1 MSAPPK
7 IVARQLTKRF
17 QTARGTMVDALG
29 PIDLHVGIGEFLAIV
44 GPSGCGKSTLL
55 NVAAGFE
62 HATSGTIE
70 IDGRRID
77 GPGPERGVV
86 FQDYALFPW
95 LSVAQNIGFG
105 PLSRGVPVAAVNA
118 TVKHWISLVRLDGSE
133 DKYPHELSGGMRQRC
148 ALARCLA
155 NDPDV
160 LLMDEPLAALDAL
173 TRIRL
178 QDELLVI
185 WDVASREKPKSALYI
200 THSIDEALYL
210 ADRIIVMS
218 ERPGRMIAEFV
229 VPFERPR
236 ETEVRTLPQF
246 HAIADEIWRLLRPHE
261 DRDKAAPDPIR
272 SDATRDTTTSTQEET
287 P

>member
-1 MSAPPK
+1 MTAPK
-7 IVARQLTKRF
+7 IVARRLTKRF
-17 QTARGTMVDALG
+17 QSARGTTVDALG
-29 PIDLHVGIGEFLAIV
+29 PIDMHIGVGEFLAIV

-70 IDGRRID
+70 IGGRRIE

-105 PLSRGVPVAAVNA
+105 PLSRGAPHTTVDE

-133 DKYPHELSGGMRQRC
+133 DKFPHELSGGMRQRC

-155 NDPDV
+155 NDPEV

-185 WDVASREKPKSALYI
+185 WDVASRAKPKSALYI

-210 ADRIIVMS
+210 ADRILVMS

-236 ETEVRTLPQF
+236 ETEMRTLPQF
-246 HAIADEIWRLLRPHE
+246 HAIADEIWRLLRPHD
-261 DRDKAAPDPIR
+261 DRDGPNPDPIAAE
-272 SDATRDTTTSTQEET
+272 ATRRTTTSTQEET